1 MQKRNVI
8 FLCSSLSNGGAERV
22 LSILSQ
28 ALSKDYNITLLL
40 FDGSEVSYQFGGKLV
55 DLKFKK
61 TLNKIKK
68 IIPIKHL
75 TTIIA
80 LFFTVIKIRKIKKA
94 LKPYCSISLL
104 ETPNITNIL
113 SSIGEKVV
121 VSVRS
126 TRSLQKKS
134 MYEKLE
140 NKGIS
145 LYKKAYRVVSISE
158 GVKEDLIKNFNIP
171 KEIITTI
178 YNPYQLEKIR
188 CQMNEEIEPLYKHFF
203 DSHTVIAVVGR
214 LIKDK
219 NQERLLRCIS
229 RLKEQI
235 PNIGCVIIGSGE
247 RYEYL
252 KGLVSKLDI
261 TENVLFIPFTNN
273 PFKYV
278 YRSKLYVSTS
288 EREGFGN
295 TIIEAM
301 ICGLPI
307 IAVDCLSGPREIIAN
322 RCDYGSESFNETI
335 CSRGILIPLEKNDKT
350 MILDKV
356 ILRVI
361 SDERLKE
368 EITRDVKSYIETL
381 STASIILKWKFLIE
395 S

>member
-1 MQKRNVI
+1 
-8 FLCSSLSNGGAERV
+8 
-22 LSILSQ
+22 
-28 ALSKDYNITLLL
+28 
-40 FDGSEVSYQFGGKLV
+40 
-55 DLKFKK
+55 
-61 TLNKIKK
+61 
-68 IIPIKHL
+68 
-75 TTIIA
+75 
-80 LFFTVIKIRKIKKA
+80 
-94 LKPYCSISLL
+94 
-104 ETPNITNIL
+104 
-113 SSIGEKVV
+113 
-121 VSVRS
+121 
-126 TRSLQKKS
+126 
-134 MYEKLE
+134 
-140 NKGIS
+140 
-145 LYKKAYRVVSISE
+145 
-158 GVKEDLIKNFNIP
+158 
-171 KEIITTI
+171 
-178 YNPYQLEKIR
+178 
-188 CQMNEEIEPLYKHFF
+188 MNEEIEPLYKHFF

-252 KGLVSKLDI
+252 KGLVSKLEI
-261 TENVLFIPFTNN
+261 TENVLFIPFNNN